1 MPDLSTE
8 ANLPSYSGTQTF
20 GDGNDQPSYDS
31 NANLPTYTA
40 PSDDS
45 YGTPAEESYAAPTS
59 VEKSYSSPADTSYF
73 PSSSREVSSRR
84 GQSVRTKGGG
94 TDTDH

>member
-45 YGTPAEESYAAPTS
+45 YGTPAEHTIQKCKKMA
-59 VEKSYSSPADTSYF
+59 
-73 PSSSREVSSRR
+73 
-84 GQSVRTKGGG
+84 GQNTFQILHLNDANMTGE
-94 TDTDH
+94 H